1 MAPSEVPDAPH
12 RDPHNFK
19 IIYIISGNIKHESVE
34 SIVGQFQVQKSPAVE
49 NLGWKNFF
57 MALIIFDFDGVLAD
71 TLDDL
76 IQFGQEV
83 CDELGVKHVV
93 KKDDL
98 SNLEIMS
105 FATFG
110 RACEVPENLVDKFV
124 QRCLKR
130 FADKKSPPAIFD
142 GLSNIIRN
150 LSINNTIAIITT
162 NSSQNV
168 NAFLVEH
175 GLSGCIQAVYGVD
188 SPGSKGQKISIAR
201 ERFSADQKHE
211 SVFMVGDSLS
221 DIRAAK
227 ETATTSIAVT
237 WGHQSLEYLL
247 SGNPDY
253 VVNFPD
259 ELIKIIDK

>member
-1 MAPSEVPDAPH
+1 
-12 RDPHNFK
+12 
-19 IIYIISGNIKHESVE
+19 
-34 SIVGQFQVQKSPAVE
+34 
-49 NLGWKNFF
+49 

-105 FATFG
+105 FSSFG

-124 QRCLKR
+124 QSCLQR
-130 FADKKSPPAIFD
+130 FAEKKSPPAIFN
-142 GLSNIIRN
+142 GLSNIVRN
-150 LSINNTIAIITT
+150 LSVNNTIAVITT

-175 GLSGCIQAVYGVD
+175 GLIGCIHAVYGVD
-188 SPGSKGQKISIAR
+188 SPGSKAQKISIAR
-201 ERFSADQKHE
+201 DRLLTDKKHE

-221 DIRAAK
+221 DILAAK

-247 SGNPDY
+247 SGDPDY
-253 VVNFPD
+253 VVNFPH